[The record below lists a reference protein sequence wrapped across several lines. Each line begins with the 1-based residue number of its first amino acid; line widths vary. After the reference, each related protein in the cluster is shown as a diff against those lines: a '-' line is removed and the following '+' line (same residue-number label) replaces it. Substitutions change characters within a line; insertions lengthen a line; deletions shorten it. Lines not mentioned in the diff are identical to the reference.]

1 MSFFS
6 VYGQAAKVELFRNQ
20 QLFFKK
26 KSFFLLLSK
35 SFCIFANGIGE
46 KSGFVDALAY
56 YFALTED
63 VWKTTFG
70 IARFK
75 KQGEA

>member
-1 MSFFS
+1 M
-6 VYGQAAKVELFRNQ
+6 
-20 QLFFKK
+20 
-26 KSFFLLLSK
+26 
-35 SFCIFANGIGE
+35 FAFGCGGE
-46 KSGFVDALAY
+46 IPQSDALAY

-75 KQGEA
+75 SWGNQEIGYSTI